1 MGQQGI
7 ERRELL
13 QWIYNNTNSWLQF
26 AEAKNAA
33 MIAFNV
39 AMAAFLAEMD
49 MPRVIFVGLIVS
61 MAVSVWAFYPVN
73 VKLPRLSGRI
83 VTANLLHY
91 AYIASLERDQYLQ
104 KLYGSYWGE
113 TNMKSVSFPQIER
126 DYCEEIVSN
135 ARITL
140 RKQNCFNISFFID
153 VITMFLLVLL
163 FIIT

>member
-1 MGQQGI
+1 M
-7 ERRELL
+7 
-13 QWIYNNTNSWLQF
+13 
-26 AEAKNAA
+26 
-33 MIAFNV
+33 
-39 AMAAFLAEMD
+39 
-49 MPRVIFVGLIVS
+49 
-61 MAVSVWAFYPVN
+61 SVWAFYPVN
-73 VKLPRLSGRI
+73 VKLPRISGRI

-113 TNMKSVSFPQIER
+113 TNMRSGSFPQIEK

-135 ARITL
+135 SRITL
-140 RKQNCFNISFFID
+140 RKQKCFNISFFID

>member
-1 MGQQGI
+1 M
-7 ERRELL
+7 ERQSNDKRELL
-13 QWIYNNTNSWLQF
+13 QWIFNNTNNWLHF

-39 AMAAFLAEMD
+39 AMAAVLAEMD
-49 MPRVIFVGLIVS
+49 KPRVVFAGLVVS

-73 VKLPRLSGRI
+73 DKLPRISGRI

-104 KLYGSYWGE
+104 KLYGRYWGE
-113 TNMKSVSFPQIER
+113 TQVNSGSFPQIEK

-153 VITMFLLVLL
+153 IITMLLLVIL
-163 FIIT
+163 FIFT